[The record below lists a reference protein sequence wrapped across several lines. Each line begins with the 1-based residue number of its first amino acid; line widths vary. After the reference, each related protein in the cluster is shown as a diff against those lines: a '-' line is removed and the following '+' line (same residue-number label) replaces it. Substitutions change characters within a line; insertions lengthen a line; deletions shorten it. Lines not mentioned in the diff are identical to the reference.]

1 LPSPGKI
8 TFLEQPSGPGV
19 RLDSGV
25 YAGWTV
31 PLDYDPMLAKVA
43 VWAPSRELAV
53 ERMRRALREFV
64 VSGIRTNIAWFDEV
78 LSHPDFRSGTLSTAF
93 LDRFERVRCEEDGIE
108 IEAVAALIATLR
120 VPPAPGSSSTSGKG
134 SRSSAWRDAGRVEM
148 MR

>member
-1 LPSPGKI
+1 
-8 TFLEQPSGPGV
+8 
-19 RLDSGV
+19 V
-25 YAGWTV
+25 YAGWNV
-31 PLDYDPMLAKVA
+31 PLEYDPMLAKLA

-78 LSHPDFRSGTLSTAF
+78 LSHPDFRAGALSTAF
-93 LDRFERVRCEEDGIE
+93 LDRFERVKQPEDSIE

-120 VPPAPGSSSTSGKG
+120 APMAAPGSSAKG
-134 SRSSAWRDAGRVEM
+134 SRSSAWRDAGRAEM

>member
-1 LPSPGKI
+1 
-8 TFLEQPSGPGV
+8 
-19 RLDSGV
+19 V

-43 VWAPSRELAV
+43 VWAPSRDLAV

-78 LSHPDFRSGTLSTAF
+78 LAHPDFRAGALSTAF
-93 LDRFERVRCEEDGIE
+93 LDRFERAKSEDDDLE
-108 IEAVAALIATLR
+108 IEAVAALVASMSATLG
-120 VPPAPGSSSTSGKG
+120 VPSALGAPSSSTASNKSNTR
-134 SRSSAWRDAGRVEM
+134 SRSSAWRDAGRAEM